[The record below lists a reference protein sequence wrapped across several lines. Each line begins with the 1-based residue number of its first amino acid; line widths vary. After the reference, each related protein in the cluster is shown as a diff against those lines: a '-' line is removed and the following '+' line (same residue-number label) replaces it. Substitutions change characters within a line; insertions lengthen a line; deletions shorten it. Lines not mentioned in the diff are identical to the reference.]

1 MSKNDNAEV
10 IEGRLTEW
18 LLRAFALLIMGI
30 LVLRWGQAWLE
41 DQSRWTVLLLLISEA
56 YTLGLV
62 LIARRAIQ
70 RDLSPM
76 AILVT
81 VYAVCYA
88 ALLDPQNVTKLA
100 PEWLGSVLLALSMVW
115 HFSAKA
121 VLGRS
126 FGLLPAQRGLV
137 MTGPYRLI
145 RHPIYFGYLI
155 GHIGMLLVNFSLQN
169 ALIVTAL
176 YVAQVIRIQREESI
190 LVKND
195 SGYADYQQRVR
206 WRLIPFLY

>member
-1 MSKNDNAEV
+1 MSTDENAPAT
-10 IEGRLTEW
+10 EGRLTEW

-30 LVLRWGQAWLE
+30 LVMRWGQAWLA
-41 DQSRWTVLLLLISEA
+41 DQSRWTVLLLLISES
-56 YTLGLV
+56 YTLGLI

-88 ALLDPQNVTKLA
+88 ALLDPQNVIKLA
-100 PEWLGSVLLALSMVW
+100 PEWLGSVLLVVSMVW
-115 HFSAKA
+115 HFSAKV

-137 MTGPYRLI
+137 MEGPYRFI

-169 ALIVTAL
+169 ALIITVL
-176 YVAQVIRIQREESI
+176 YVAQIIRIQREESI
-190 LVKND
+190 LANNN
-195 SGYADYQQRVR
+195 SGYAEYKQRVR
-206 WRLIPFLY
+206 WRLIPFIY

>member
-1 MSKNDNAEV
+1 MSKNENSEV

-18 LLRAFALLIMGI
+18 LLRGFALLIMGI

-41 DQSRWTVLLLLISEA
+41 DQSRWTVLLLLISES
-56 YTLGLV
+56 YTLGLI

-70 RDLSPM
+70 RDLSPL

-88 ALLDPQNVTKLA
+88 ALLDPHNVIKLA

-115 HFSAKA
+115 HFSAKV

-155 GHIGMLLVNFSLQN
+155 GHIGMLLVNFSEQN
-169 ALIVTAL
+169 ALIITAL
-176 YVAQVIRIQREESI
+176 YLAQVIRIQREESI

-206 WRLIPFLY
+206 WRLIPFIY

>member
-1 MSKNDNAEV
+1 MRKDENSE
-10 IEGRLTEW
+10 ITEGRLTEW

-41 DQSRWTVLLLLISEA
+41 DQSRWTVLLLLISEG
-56 YTLGLV
+56 YTLVLI

-100 PEWLGSVLLALSMVW
+100 PEWLGSVLLGLSMVW
-115 HFSAKA
+115 HFSAKV

-169 ALIVTAL
+169 ALIITAL
-176 YVAQVIRIQREESI
+176 YIAQVIRIQREESI

-206 WRLIPFLY
+206 WRLIPFIY